1 MSTRD
6 DDTHHHDF
14 SSVKTLYM
22 DVKNSHA
29 GYMLLEALI
38 ALQIF
43 VLIVIIFIHI
53 LTFLTR
59 VDMKPSVVQTDIALI
74 QLKSRLRLAKVTEI
88 TTEKFCFIRFESSF
102 CLELIQRKL
111 VKTPGTEI
119 FIRDVDLLVFYET
132 NDCVMLKVVSNET
145 IWNQCIYTYN

>member
-14 SSVKTLYM
+14 ASVKTLYM

-43 VLIVIIFIHI
+43 VLILIIFIHI
-53 LTFLTR
+53 LTFLNR

-74 QLKSRLRLAKVTEI
+74 QLKSRLRLSEVTEI
-88 TTEKFCFIRFESSF
+88 TTEKSCFIRFESSF

-111 VKTPGTEI
+111 IKTPGTEI
-119 FIRDVDLLVFYET
+119 FIRDVDLLEFYET